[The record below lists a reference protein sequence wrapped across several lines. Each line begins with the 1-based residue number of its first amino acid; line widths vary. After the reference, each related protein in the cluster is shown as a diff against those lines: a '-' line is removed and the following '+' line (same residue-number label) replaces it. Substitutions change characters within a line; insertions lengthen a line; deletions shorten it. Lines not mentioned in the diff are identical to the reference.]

1 MPKRTT
7 TKRSKSRAA
16 RIAAMDQNIL
26 DVDGAARLIGVSKD
40 TIYALARTGKIP
52 AIRVG
57 REWRF
62 TRQGL
67 ISWISNGTQEDPLA
81 AILRQKTVKAK
92 KRS

>member
-1 MPKRTT
+1 
-7 TKRSKSRAA
+7 
-16 RIAAMDQNIL
+16 MDQSIL
-26 DVDGAARLIGVSKD
+26 DVDGAAKLLGVSKD
-40 TIYALARTGKIP
+40 TIYHLARAGKIP
-52 AIRVG
+52 ATRVG

-67 ISWISNGTQEDPLA
+67 IGWISNGTQADPLA